1 MVPLHRLGEPRCAV
15 VTLRVQTGG
24 MGISLV
30 IIVIV
35 CLLAG
40 AAIGWLA
47 AYSRTNGQIIRSQA
61 VLETHQASEHRLEQ
75 ALRSLSAEAIERNN
89 SAFAQLVAPL
99 KENLSKVEHQVAGVE
114 RERVDAYAG
123 LREQVELMHRTNVQ
137 LRSETAQLVTALRA
151 PQVRGRWG
159 EHQLRRIVE
168 AAGMVERCDFVE
180 QESVTTADGIQRP
193 DMVVKLADGKNVVVD
208 AKVPFS
214 AYLEAMEAREDHTR
228 NERLGAHAKHMRH
241 HIDALS
247 AKAYWKAFDSTPE
260 FVVLFVPADTFLD
273 AAIQRDAMLLEYA
286 FERNIVLA
294 TPSTLIAL
302 LRTIAYSWRQE
313 ALARNAAQVH
323 QLGRELYS
331 RLSTLGDHWDKL
343 GSAMNSVVQR
353 YNGAIASL
361 EGRVMVTARKFGELQ
376 GVTEQL
382 PAPKQVEAIPRQVQ
396 AAELAASDEDRTL
409 EHF

>member
-1 MVPLHRLGEPRCAV
+1 
-15 VTLRVQTGG
+15 
-24 MGISLV
+24 MGISLAFTV
-30 IIVIV
+30 II
-35 CLLAG
+35 CLAAG
-40 AAIGWLA
+40 ALIGWLA
-47 AYSRTNGQIIRSQA
+47 AYSRTGSQIARSQA
-61 VLETHQASEHRLEQ
+61 ALETHQASEHRLEQ
-75 ALRSLSAEAIERNN
+75 ALRSLSVEAIERNN

-99 KENLSKVEHQVAGVE
+99 KDNLNKVERQVGDAE

-137 LRSETAQLVTALRA
+137 LRSETAQLVAALRA

-168 AAGMVERCDFVE
+168 AAGMVERCDFLE
-180 QESVTTADGIQRP
+180 QVSVTTADGVQRP
-193 DMVVKLADGKNVVVD
+193 DMVVKLADGKNVIVD

-214 AYLEAMEAREDHTR
+214 AYLEAMEARDDHSR
-228 NERLGAHAKHMRH
+228 SERLSAHAKHMRH

-247 AKAYWKAFDSTPE
+247 AKSYWAAFESTPE

-273 AAIQRDAMLLEYA
+273 AAVQKDAVLLEYA
-286 FERNIVLA
+286 FERNVVLA

-323 QLGRELYS
+323 QLGRELYT
-331 RLSTLGDHWDKL
+331 RLATLGEHWDKL
-343 GSAMNSVVQR
+343 GSSMGSMVQR
-353 YNGAIASL
+353 YNAAVASL

-376 GVTEQL
+376 GVTDEL
-382 PAPKQVEAIPRQVQ
+382 AAPKQVEAVPRQLQ
-396 AAELAASDEDRTL
+396 AAELVDRA
-409 EHF
+409 

>member
-1 MVPLHRLGEPRCAV
+1 MEPMGAGLGIAV
-15 VTLRVQTGG
+15 
-24 MGISLV
+24 
-30 IIVIV
+30 IVIV

-47 AYSRTNGQIIRSQA
+47 AYSRASSQIARSEA
-61 VLETHQASEHRLEQ
+61 ALETHQASEKRLEQ

-99 KENLSKVEHQVAGVE
+99 KDNLDKVERQVSGAE

-137 LRSETAQLVTALRA
+137 LRSETAQLVAALRA

-180 QESVTTADGIQRP
+180 QVSVSTADGILRP
-193 DMVVKLADGKNVVVD
+193 DMVVKLADGKNVIVD

-214 AYLEAMEAREDHTR
+214 AYLEAMEARDDHVR
-228 NERLGAHAKHMRH
+228 SERLTAHAKHVRH
-241 HIDALS
+241 HIDTLS
-247 AKAYWKAFDSTPE
+247 AKSYWEAFESTPE

-273 AAIQRDAMLLEYA
+273 AAVQKDAVLLEYA
-286 FERNIVLA
+286 FERNVVLA

-323 QLGRELYS
+323 QLGRELYT
-331 RLSTLGDHWDKL
+331 RLATLGEHWDKL
-343 GSAMNSVVQR
+343 GSSMGSMVQR
-353 YNGAIASL
+353 YNAAVASL

-376 GVTEQL
+376 GVTGEL
-382 PAPKQVEAIPRQVQ
+382 AAPKQLEAVPRQLQ
-396 AAELAASDEDRTL
+396 AAELIGSVEELR
-409 EHF
+409 

>member
-1 MVPLHRLGEPRCAV
+1 MRHAEGVPYRVV
-15 VTLRVQTGG
+15 VTPSVHTGG
-24 MGISLV
+24 MEIWFAAV
-30 IIVIV
+30 VMI
-35 CLLAG
+35 CLAAG

-47 AYSRTNGQIIRSQA
+47 AYSRSSSAVARSVA
-61 VLETHQASEHRLEQ
+61 ILETHRSGEQRLEQ
-75 ALRSLSAEAIERNN
+75 ALRSLSAEAVERNN
-89 SAFAQLVAPL
+89 SAFAALVAPL
-99 KENLSKVEHQVAGVE
+99 KDNLNKVERQVSATE

-137 LRSETAQLVTALRA
+137 LRTETAQLVTALRA

-168 AAGMVERCDFVE
+168 TAGMVERCDFLE
-180 QESVTTADGIQRP
+180 QVSVSTADGTLRP
-193 DMVVKLADGKNVVVD
+193 DMVVTLADGKNVIVD

-214 AYLEAMEAREDHTR
+214 AYLEAMEARDDHVR
-228 NERLGAHAKHMRH
+228 SERLTAHAKHMRH

-247 AKAYWKAFDSTPE
+247 AKSYWEAFESTPE

-273 AAIQRDAMLLEYA
+273 AAVQKDAVLLEYA
-286 FERNIVLA
+286 FERNVVLA

-323 QLGRELYS
+323 QLGRELYT
-331 RLSTLGDHWDKL
+331 RLSTLGEHWDKL
-343 GSAMNSVVQR
+343 GSSMGSMVQR
-353 YNGAIASL
+353 YNAAVASL

-376 GVTEQL
+376 GVADEMV
-382 PAPKQVEAIPRQVQ
+382 APKQVEAVPRQLQ
-396 AAELAASDEDRTL
+396 AAELVDPV
-409 EHF
+409 